1 MRKREWK
8 RQTIS
13 WCRYQYK
20 QFWSQETQE
29 RTSATHRLPRPHLA
43 AVAQSIS
50 PDFPLRMSMVESWA
64 SWTWIWKYNCWCNHG
79 LALLKGGSKP
89 FHPKPTLLH
98 LVQKLRPG
106 PAEVQIPTSLLH
118 RQSLV
123 LTNNTFTGSKLL
135 LWVKVCGC
143 FYYCFSC
150 LFYFLFFF
158 LGGKRVSSRKIRY
171 SLGIISVLENI
182 FFLNLE
188 IQWLGVTWLLI
199 CYFYIIT
206 GWSVIRGKPL
216 CKSWCWVRPFKSF
229 FHILSFLNL
238 SSYVNI
244 TTPCHHTY
252 RVPLWYSK
260 SHMRPTQAME
270 ALPSRVYL

>member
-1 MRKREWK
+1 MKGPQRLTGSPDRTWQLSPRASVRIFPSGWVWWSHGPHGPGYENTIAGATMALLCWK
-8 RQTIS
+8 VAASPSIQSLPYSIWFRNSDPVLQKSRSPLLYCKDKAWFSLIILLQDPNYFS
-13 WCRYQYK
+13 GLRY
-20 QFWSQETQE
+20 
-29 RTSATHRLPRPHLA
+29 A
-43 AVAQSIS
+43 AVSIIV
-50 PDFPLRMSMVESWA
+50 F
-64 SWTWIWKYNCWCNHG
+64 
-79 LALLKGGSKP
+79 LAC
-89 FHPKPTLLH
+89 F
-98 LVQKLRPG
+98 
-106 PAEVQIPTSLLH
+106 
-118 RQSLV
+118 
-123 LTNNTFTGSKLL
+123 TF
-135 LWVKVCGC
+135 C
-143 FYYCFSC
+143 
-150 LFYFLFFF
+150 FFF